1 MIPYSRQ
8 TITFLDALYVA
19 NVIRFKNLTQGK
31 EIEKFEKS
39 VANYVGSQFAV
50 AVSSA
55 TAGLHIAHLAL
66 QNSPG
71 AKVVTS
77 PISFLSSA
85 NSIIYA
91 GLKPVFS
98 DIDAETGNLS
108 VHALKKVLED
118 NDISVVVPVHYAG
131 MPCDMSEIHSICS
144 KNKIQIIEDAA
155 HALGARYN
163 TGERVG
169 SCKYSDLTVFSF
181 HPVKSITTGEGG
193 VVTTNNEKLYLELLK
208 LRSHG
213 IEKSQK
219 NIKNLILSKTNGVS
233 NIWYYEMQTL
243 GFHYRITDIQA
254 ALGYSQLK
262 KLNKFIRKRHSIA
275 KRYDKLISKM
285 ENVSAIQVKT
295 RDDSAHHLY
304 PIKIDFDKIQISRN
318 ELMEKLRSYGIITQ
332 VHYIPIPLQ
341 PYYEYLG
348 YNCKNLPNTLNHYF
362 QILSLPIYPKLSNF
376 KQRKVVRRLKKV
388 LENSY

>member
-8 TITFLDALYVA
+8 TITALDALYVA

-39 VANYVGSQFAV
+39 VAKYVGSQFAV

-66 QNSPG
+66 QNSLG

-77 PISFLSSA
+77 PMSFLSSA

-91 GLKPVFS
+91 GLEPVFS
-98 DIDAETGNLS
+98 DIDADTGNLS
-108 VHALKKVLED
+108 VHTLKKVLDD

-131 MPCDMSEIHSICS
+131 MPCDMLEIHSICS
-144 KNKIQIIEDAA
+144 KNKVKIIEDAA

-193 VVTTNNEKLYLELLK
+193 IVTTNDEKLYLELLK

-213 IEKSQK
+213 IEKNQK
-219 NIKNLILSKTNGVS
+219 NIKNLILGKTNGVS

-262 KLNKFIRKRHSIA
+262 KLNKFIRKRRSIA
-275 KRYDKLISKM
+275 KRYDKLISNM
-285 ENVSAIQVKT
+285 ENVSAIQVKA
-295 RDDSAHHLY
+295 RNESAHHLY

-318 ELMEKLRSYGIITQ
+318 ELMEKLRGYGIITQ
-332 VHYIPIPLQ
+332 VHYIPIPIQ
-341 PYYEYLG
+341 PYYESLG
-348 YNCKNLPNTLNHYF
+348 YHCENLPNTLNHYF
-362 QILSLPIYPKLSNF
+362 QILSLPIYPKLTYL
-376 KQRKVVRRLKKV
+376 KQRKVVRRLKNV
-388 LENSY
+388 LENTY